1 MPQGP
6 SHEMSFFRNFL
17 FYLLRP
23 NEFHLPL
30 VLLQF
35 APSCQSACMYEFCRV
50 CFPYSTGNFL
60 GADTGLCV
68 SLVSITPNRIQVR
81 EEKGGSKHK
90 KCQTLIL
97 FDLDPLVLPSV
108 VGRGEGGKE
117 RERERERDYSPSKTC
132 RSVCDPSQTRSAQWL
147 PQPLS

>member
-1 MPQGP
+1 
-6 SHEMSFFRNFL
+6 
-17 FYLLRP
+17 
-23 NEFHLPL
+23 
-30 VLLQF
+30 
-35 APSCQSACMYEFCRV
+35 MYEFCRV

-117 RERERERDYSPSKTC
+117 RERERERERGRKRERETTLPPRHAEVFVTRVRLGVPSGFPNLC
-132 RSVCDPSQTRSAQWL
+132 HEMGCLWEDLSSSA
-147 PQPLS
+147 